1 MADISAEIQ
10 AFRDAVY
17 GEEVRGSM
25 ISALEKVNADGEEAL
40 AEVAVQVVRIDGIA
54 AEATQTLDN
63 ANTAIDTANEA
74 ITEAQDTLAEGVQ
87 QVQQAAEN
95 ALLSE
100 SWARGG
106 TGIRTGEE
114 SDSSRFYSLQS
125 QTEANRAKT
134 EADRA
139 ETYAGFVVP
148 TFLVDFL
155 TGNLTYSTT
164 DDITFVINMLS
175 GNLEYSLI

>member
-1 MADISAEIQ
+1 MANISAEIQ
-10 AFRDAVY
+10 AFRGAVY
-17 GEEVRGSM
+17 GEEVRESM
-25 ISALEKVNADGEEAL
+25 ISLAEKVNADGEEAL
-40 AEVAVQVVRIDGIA
+40 SEVAAQVIRIDGIA
-54 AEATQTLDN
+54 AEATQTLDD
-63 ANTAIDTANEA
+63 ANTAIGTANEA
-74 ITEAQDTLAEGVQ
+74 INEAQNTLAEGVQ

-95 ALLSE
+95 ALFSE

-106 TGIRTGEE
+106 TGTRTGED
-114 SDSSRFYSLQS
+114 SDNSRFYSLQS

-148 TFLVDFL
+148 TFLVDFI

-164 DDITFVINMLS
+164 DDITFIINILS